1 MPSWWSRAHQGL
13 GRRPSG
19 GHRPYTS
26 GMYYGHATWITL
38 VIFGGLFAMRALSS
52 QRRRGRRSSQSP
64 FVNGSGRDRPVGP
77 PVEPSFREDKGAT
90 GVAPGWFVDPFG
102 KHTQRYWSGAEW
114 TEHVTD
120 NGAPG
125 VDPPPRHPGPRDAG

>member
-13 GRRPSG
+13 GRRPTG

-64 FVNGSGRDRPVGP
+64 FVNGSGRDRP
-77 PVEPSFREDKGAT
+77 
-90 GVAPGWFVDPFG
+90 G